1 MRYENWPNLLEAYID
16 SKRNEPFKWGTNDC
30 ALFAKGAI
38 EAVLVESS
46 TSDLVI
52 RYRSATGA
60 MKWLVDHEADDL
72 WDYMDKHFERIPVK
86 MAQRGDLIGHITTDK
101 SLGVCLNGMF
111 ATPSDNGLM
120 FVSMDDAVTA
130 WRIN

>member
-38 EAVLVESS
+38 ETVLVESS

-111 ATPSDNGLM
+111 ATPSDDGLM
-120 FVSMDDAVTA
+120 FVSLDDAVTA